1 MDTVTVNR
9 RRLLVLSAT
18 ATLALSS
25 RPASS
30 QSAEETIVPFTYHA
44 EDAALLDLKRRLDGT
59 RWPEHE
65 TAEGW
70 EQGPPL
76 SACRSSLPIGAAPM
90 TGANAKASL
99 PGGHSSRRRSTVSAF
114 ISFTFARATP
124 MPCRSS

>member
-1 MDTVTVNR
+1 MIFRQRQGRWCIELLYRPGLEHAQAVPVSRAEIMDTVTVNR

-30 QSAEETIVPFTYHA
+30 QSADETIVPFTYHA

-76 SACRSSLPIGAAPM
+76 SAMQEFIA
-90 TGANAKASL
+90 
-99 PGGHSSRRRSTVSAF
+99 HWRST
-114 ISFTFARATP
+114 
-124 MPCRSS
+124 